1 MLCFHSVR
9 IWLRNLT
16 YLIIL
21 LTAFLAEKAFPCSLP
36 ICDIPAE
43 LKTLEE
49 KGQSYRFQYISK
61 IKTNYSK
68 EKDESTLNNLLDFS
82 RAVVEL
88 VIKSKDEDYVLREAK
103 GFRDNT
109 LFLLLQWVWR
119 DCEKMSQAFS
129 ELGSES
135 QRYAAID
142 FFLRRTGEFRK
153 EDEIRNLVCFANSAE
168 KTSRKLNDA
177 EYIPRHAVSLAAGLS
192 TQLLEVINGW
202 EGVFKFQ
209 SIDGPLAGE
218 VDILKLVL
226 FSTGGDLG
234 IVAAISH
241 PTLPPMLFQN
251 VSFTGKPQNLS
262 SRQSF
267 ASQVPSVIQLQ
278 FDKNF
283 ASVHGYVLEPI
294 ALKKTFFSAV
304 RETKVDVFAK
314 KPCSEADLTG
324 QYEVVVSELKGIF
337 SVELI
342 GPNQLAGAFSSLGG
356 ELRLPFSYGRYNQN
370 TGRLTFINLQANAPL
385 GWRLLAEFDEERGC
399 KVVGW
404 GLSTFNTSRYAL
416 SMRKIH

>member
-1 MLCFHSVR
+1 M
-9 IWLRNLT
+9 
-16 YLIIL
+16 
-21 LTAFLAEKAFPCSLP
+21 
-36 ICDIPAE
+36 
-43 LKTLEE
+43 
-49 KGQSYRFQYISK
+49 
-61 IKTNYSK
+61 
-68 EKDESTLNNLLDFS
+68 
-82 RAVVEL
+82 
-88 VIKSKDEDYVLREAK
+88 
-103 GFRDNT
+103 
-109 LFLLLQWVWR
+109 FLLLQWVWR

-192 TQLLEVINGW
+192 TQLLEIINGW

-209 SIDGPLAGE
+209 SIDGPLADE

-241 PTLPPMLFQN
+241 PTLRPMIFQN

-278 FDKNF
+278 FDEKF
-283 ASVHGYVLEPI
+283 YTVQGYVLEPI
-294 ALKKTFFSAV
+294 ALKKIFFKAV
-304 RETKVDVFAK
+304 REIKVDVFAK
-314 KPCSEADLTG
+314 KPCSEADVIG

-342 GPNQLAGAFSSLGG
+342 GPNQFAGALSSLGG
-356 ELRLPFSYGRYNQN
+356 ELRLPFSFGRYNQN
-370 TGRLTFINLQANAPL
+370 TGRLTFINLQANVPL

-399 KVVGW
+399 KLVGW